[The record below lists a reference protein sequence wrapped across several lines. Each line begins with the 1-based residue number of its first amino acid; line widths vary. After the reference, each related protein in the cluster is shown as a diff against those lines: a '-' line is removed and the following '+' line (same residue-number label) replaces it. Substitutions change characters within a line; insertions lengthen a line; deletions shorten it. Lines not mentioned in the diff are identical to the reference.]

1 LAFFPLLKSLGKLV
15 SSSKG
20 SRGFPHHFW
29 VPESDKYLSL
39 FFAPPRYEYL
49 MPKNA
54 LRLALALTFAPL
66 FAGTLMAAS
75 MATSPLLAGDLVD
88 LLDDNLARAKTQA
101 PSEIWQGAT
110 SLRQAATAMSQGDDL
125 DSALDER
132 LQNTDGLAPSQIL
145 FASAARIIGGT
156 TDLVVLQG
164 DLTPLLSGESNAV
177 AIAAAELLGNE
188 AFSGLGSEEREELA
202 SVLQDVA
209 DDGTKTPELRIAAA
223 ISCYK
228 VGRGQHKIK
237 ARARMSAF
245 LGSEDASL
253 RALGALALA
262 GIGNPIRGELEDEL
276 AYIASLP
283 GDNGRLASS
292 FLKLGATRSLHE
304 AKYSKLKNL
313 YNSERTPENLKR
325 VASLLEMISDG
336 HLEGDRLEESELIDA
351 ALNGMLGALDRHS
364 SYMPAESYKQFSMDL
379 LESDYGGIGA
389 YVRNDPVDN
398 IFTITR
404 PIYSGPAYRAGLA
417 TDDKIVQI
425 DEWPTIGN
433 VQEDIIKRLKGKPA
447 TMVKLYIWR
456 RGMDPGKITRPT
468 EDMVVEIERAQISVP
483 STAHQMLPG
492 KIGLVE
498 LKSFSRT
505 ATADVLS
512 AIEELRA
519 DGMRALVFDLRY
531 NSGGLLTEA
540 RGVSD
545 LFLPKGL
552 DVVSTEARVG
562 PSQTL
567 RTMGDAAIP
576 ADMPMICL
584 INRYSA
590 SASEIVAGALQD
602 HKRATIVGERSFGKG
617 SVQNL
622 FPLYGFADDQYTD
635 ENGNY
640 KWDSW
645 EPLDYDFNGNGEFDF
660 APHVR
665 LTIARYLLPSGRSIH
680 REFDTDK
687 NLISPGGVEPD
698 QEAEAGLIEGWR
710 VVERR
715 KLLDDQVPR
724 GYVDQYWE
732 ANHEDFR
739 VMAICDEKDT
749 ARYPGF
755 EAFYTGLSTPLV
767 RDDVRILLRAEIR
780 RRMQDERGGAYPF
793 GDFEEDAQLQSGLA
807 TLLEALG
814 EDADSHKEYM
824 TTFVTED
831 SAAPETV
838 AVAELP
844 KAASD
849 AIASAKQRLISAR
862 DGGKQLGGDD
872 LKGLIELLDSLEL

>member
-1 LAFFPLLKSLGKLV
+1 
-15 SSSKG
+15 
-20 SRGFPHHFW
+20 
-29 VPESDKYLSL
+29 
-39 FFAPPRYEYL
+39 

-54 LRLALALTFAPL
+54 LRFALALTFAPL
-66 FAGTLMAAS
+66 LAGTLMAAS
-75 MATSPLLAGDLVD
+75 MATSPVLPGDLVD

-110 SLRQAATAMSQGDDL
+110 SLRQAAAAMSQGEDL
-125 DSALDER
+125 DAALDAR
-132 LQNTDGLAPSQIL
+132 LGNTDSLAPSQIL
-145 FASAARIIGGT
+145 FASAARIIGGA
-156 TDLVVLQG
+156 TDLVALQA
-164 DLTPLLSGESNAV
+164 DLAPLLAAGDSAV

-188 AFSGLGSEEREELA
+188 AFSGLGTEEREELA
-202 SVLQDVA
+202 SLLQDVA
-209 DDGTKTPELRIAAA
+209 DDGANGPELRIAAA
-223 ISCYK
+223 TSCYQI
-228 VGRGQHKIK
+228 GRGQHKIK

-262 GIGNPIRGELEDEL
+262 SIGNPIRGELEDEL
-276 AYIASLP
+276 NHLASLP
-283 GDNGRLASS
+283 GDQGRLAAS

-364 SYMPAESYKQFSMDL
+364 SYMPPESYKQFSMDL

-404 PIYSGPAYRAGLA
+404 PIYSGPAYKAGLA

-425 DEWPTIGN
+425 DDWPTIGN
-433 VQEDIIKRLKGKPA
+433 EQEEIIKRLKGKPA

-468 EDMVVEIERAQISVP
+468 EDMVVEIERDQISVP

-505 ATADVLS
+505 ATADVLA
-512 AIEELRA
+512 AIEELKA

-552 DVVSTEARVG
+552 DVVSTEARIG
-562 PSQTL
+562 RSQTL
-567 RTMGDAAIP
+567 GTLRDAAIP

-590 SASEIVAGALQD
+590 SASEIVSGALQD

-635 ENGNY
+635 ENGNN

-680 REFDTDK
+680 REFDDEK

-710 VVERR
+710 VSTTRS
-715 KLLDDQVPR
+715 PATT
-724 GYVDQYWE
+724 W
-732 ANHEDFR
+732 
-739 VMAICDEKDT
+739 IS
-749 ARYPGF
+749 
-755 EAFYTGLSTPLV
+755 TGKP
-767 RDDVRILLRAEIR
+767 
-780 RRMQDERGGAYPF
+780 
-793 GDFEEDAQLQSGLA
+793 
-807 TLLEALG
+807 
-814 EDADSHKEYM
+814 
-824 TTFVTED
+824 TTRT
-831 SAAPETV
+831 SA
-838 AVAELP
+838 
-844 KAASD
+844 
-849 AIASAKQRLISAR
+849 
-862 DGGKQLGGDD
+862 
-872 LKGLIELLDSLEL
+872 